1 MAKSQEG
8 AAQEIRH
15 DGGPGRAAQR
25 RRTRAAIV
33 DAAMRLLADGGTP
46 SVDEIAAAADV
57 SRRTVYMYF
66 PTLDQLLLDAT
77 VGALS
82 ATEMDA
88 AMTAA
93 ATAEDPAAGVDA
105 LVTTSTRLAP
115 VTLPI
120 GRKII
125 RLTVDA
131 GQGGRDGQDA
141 RDGQGARDGQCGQGG
156 HDARLGGAA
165 PKRGFRRVAWVEQ
178 AVGPLRGELSDEQF
192 ERLVSA
198 LCLVVGWEAH
208 IILEDVRNLPPQD
221 EERVLRWAARA
232 LVDAIRA
239 EARPW

>member
-1 MAKSQEG
+1 
-8 AAQEIRH
+8 
-15 DGGPGRAAQR
+15 
-25 RRTRAAIV
+25 
-33 DAAMRLLADGGTP
+33 
-46 SVDEIAAAADV
+46 
-57 SRRTVYMYF
+57 MYF

-93 ATAEDPAAGVDA
+93 ASTEDPVAGVDA
-105 LVTTSTRLAP
+105 LVSTSTRLVP
-115 VTLPI
+115 VTLPL

-131 GQGGRDGQDA
+131 GQDAPSGPSSRD
-141 RDGQGARDGQCGQGG
+141 
-156 HDARLGGAA
+156 A

-178 AVGPLRGELSDEQF
+178 AVEPLRAELSDEQY

-208 IILEDVRNLPPQD
+208 IILEDVRGLPPED

-239 EARPW
+239 EAGRS

>member
-1 MAKSQEG
+1 M
-8 AAQEIRH
+8 
-15 DGGPGRAAQR
+15 AQR

-33 DAAMRLLADGGTP
+33 GAATRLLAEGRTP

-82 ATEMDA
+82 ATEMDT
-88 AMTAA
+88 AMSSAA
-93 ATAEDPAAGVDA
+93 AADDPVAGVDA
-105 LVTTSTRLAP
+105 LVSTSTRLAP
-115 VTLPI
+115 VTLPL

-131 GQGGRDGQDA
+131 GQPAQD
-141 RDGQGARDGQCGQGG
+141 
-156 HDARLGGAA
+156 A

-178 AVGPLRGELSDEQF
+178 AVEPLRPELSEEQF

-208 IILEDVRNLPPQD
+208 IILEDVRGLAPTQ

-232 LVDAIRA
+232 LVDTIRA
-239 EARPW
+239 EDRDA

>member
-1 MAKSQEG
+1 M
-8 AAQEIRH
+8 
-15 DGGPGRAAQR
+15 
-25 RRTRAAIV
+25 
-33 DAAMRLLADGGTP
+33 
-46 SVDEIAAAADV
+46 DEIAAAADV

-93 ATAEDPAAGVDA
+93 ATADDPAAGVDA
-105 LVTTSTRLAP
+105 LVRTSTRLAP

-131 GQGGRDGQDA
+131 GQDGHDTGQDGNDS
-141 RDGQGARDGQCGQGG
+141 RQDE
-156 HDARLGGAA
+156 HDARPGREA

-178 AVGPLRGELSDEQF
+178 AVAPLRAELSDEQF

-208 IILEDVRNLPPQD
+208 IILEDVRNLPTED

-239 EARPW
+239 ESAGR

>member
-8 AAQEIRH
+8 AAQEIRR
-15 DGGPGRAAQR
+15 DAGQGRAAQR

-131 GQGGRDGQDA
+131 GQDGHDTGQDGNDT
-141 RDGQGARDGQCGQGG
+141 RQDE
-156 HDARLGGAA
+156 HDARPGREA

-178 AVGPLRGELSDEQF
+178 AVAPLRGELSDEQF

-208 IILEDVRNLPPQD
+208 IILEDVRDLPPQD

-239 EARPW
+239 EARPR

>member
-1 MAKSQEG
+1 VE
-8 AAQEIRH
+8 AA
-15 DGGPGRAAQR
+15 
-25 RRTRAAIV
+25 T
-33 DAAMRLLADGGTP
+33 RLLADGRTP

-93 ATAEDPAAGVDA
+93 ATADDPAAGVDA
-105 LVTTSTRLAP
+105 LVRTSTRLAP

-131 GQGGRDGQDA
+131 GQDGHDTGQDGNDS
-141 RDGQGARDGQCGQGG
+141 RQDE
-156 HDARLGGAA
+156 HDARPGREA

-178 AVGPLRGELSDEQF
+178 AVAPLRAELSDEQF

-208 IILEDVRNLPPQD
+208 IILEDVRNLPTED

-239 EARPW
+239 ESAGR

>member
-1 MAKSQEG
+1 
-8 AAQEIRH
+8 
-15 DGGPGRAAQR
+15 
-25 RRTRAAIV
+25 
-33 DAAMRLLADGGTP
+33 
-46 SVDEIAAAADV
+46 
-57 SRRTVYMYF
+57 MYF

-105 LVTTSTRLAP
+105 LVSTSTRLAP
-115 VTLPI
+115 VTLPL

-131 GQGGRDGQDA
+131 GPGGPGGPDGPDGPDGQP
-141 RDGQGARDGQCGQGG
+141 GQD
-156 HDARLGGAA
+156 A

-178 AVGPLRGELSDEQF
+178 AVEPLRGDLSDEQF

-208 IILEDVRNLPPQD
+208 IILEDVRGLPPED

-239 EARPW
+239 EARPG

>member
-1 MAKSQEG
+1 
-8 AAQEIRH
+8 
-15 DGGPGRAAQR
+15 
-25 RRTRAAIV
+25 V
-33 DAAMRLLADGGTP
+33 DAATRLLGEGGTP

-105 LVTTSTRLAP
+105 LVRTSTRLSP
-115 VTLPI
+115 ITLPL

-131 GQGGRDGQDA
+131 GPDGQDA
-141 RDGQGARDGQCGQGG
+141 PDAQVVHEGRDSPNGRAGRSGRD
-156 HDARLGGAA
+156 A

-208 IILEDVRNLPPQD
+208 IILEDVRGLLPED

-239 EARPW
+239 EGGPR

>member
-1 MAKSQEG
+1 VAKSQEG
-8 AAQEIRH
+8 IAKETRSEA
-15 DGGPGRAAQR
+15 GAGRVAQR

-33 DAAMRLLADGGTP
+33 DAATRLLAEGRTP

-93 ATAEDPAAGVDA
+93 AGGDDPVAGVDA
-105 LVTTSTRLAP
+105 LVSTSTRLAP
-115 VTLPI
+115 VTLPL

-131 GQGGRDGQDA
+131 GPPGPAETRQSGQPEPGRPDTP
-141 RDGQGARDGQCGQGG
+141 R
-156 HDARLGGAA
+156 
-165 PKRGFRRVAWVEQ
+165 RGFRRVAWVEQ
-178 AVGPLRGELSDEQF
+178 AVQPLRSELTDEQF

-208 IILEDVRNLPPQD
+208 IILEDVRGLGPEE

-232 LVDAIRA
+232 LVDAVRA
-239 EARPW
+239 ENGGA

>member
-1 MAKSQEG
+1 VAKSQEATAEEPRG
-8 AAQEIRH
+8 EA
-15 DGGPGRAAQR
+15 GPGRAAQR

-33 DAAMRLLADGGTP
+33 DAATRLLAEGRTP
-46 SVDEIAAAADV
+46 SADEIAAAADV

-66 PTLDQLLLDAT
+66 PTLDQLVLDAT

-82 ATEMDA
+82 ATEMDT
-88 AMTAA
+88 AMSAA
-93 ATAEDPAAGVDA
+93 AAAEDPVVGVDA
-105 LVTTSTRLAP
+105 LVSTSTRLAP
-115 VTLPI
+115 VTLPL

-131 GQGGRDGQDA
+131 GQPGQD
-141 RDGQGARDGQCGQGG
+141 
-156 HDARLGGAA
+156 A

-178 AVGPLRGELSDEQF
+178 AVEPLRRELSHEQF

-208 IILEDVRNLPPQD
+208 IILEDVRGLRPEE

-239 EARPW
+239 EDRDGQRS

>member
-1 MAKSQEG
+1 
-8 AAQEIRH
+8 
-15 DGGPGRAAQR
+15 
-25 RRTRAAIV
+25 
-33 DAAMRLLADGGTP
+33 
-46 SVDEIAAAADV
+46 VDEIAAAADV

-82 ATEMDA
+82 ATEMDT
-88 AMTAA
+88 AMSSAA
-93 ATAEDPAAGVDA
+93 AAEDAGAGVDA
-105 LVTTSTRLAP
+105 LVRTSTRLAP
-115 VTLPI
+115 VTLPL

-131 GQGGRDGQDA
+131 GKPEQDEQG
-141 RDGQGARDGQCGQGG
+141 
-156 HDARLGGAA
+156 A
-165 PKRGFRRVAWVEQ
+165 PKRGFRRVSWVEQ
-178 AVGPLRGELSDEQF
+178 AVEPLRTELTDEQF

-208 IILEDVRNLPPQD
+208 IILEDVRGLAPAE

-239 EARPW
+239 EDRDD

>member
-1 MAKSQEG
+1 
-8 AAQEIRH
+8 
-15 DGGPGRAAQR
+15 
-25 RRTRAAIV
+25 V
-33 DAAMRLLADGGTP
+33 DAATRLLAEGRTP

-105 LVTTSTRLAP
+105 LVRTSTRLSP
-115 VTLPI
+115 VTLPL

-131 GQGGRDGQDA
+131 GQDGQDA
-141 RDGQGARDGQCGQGG
+141 PDAQDGQDGHDGRDSQDGQDGRDGRAGRD
-156 HDARLGGAA
+156 A
-165 PKRGFRRVAWVEQ
+165 PKRGFRRVTWVEQ
-178 AVGPLRGELSDEQF
+178 AVEPLRGELSDEQF

-208 IILEDVRNLPPQD
+208 IILEDVRGLPPED

-239 EARPW
+239 EGGPR

>member
-8 AAQEIRH
+8 AAQEVRR
-15 DGGPGRAAQR
+15 DAGPGRAAQR

-33 DAAMRLLADGGTP
+33 DAATRLLSDGRTP
-46 SVDEIAAAADV
+46 SVDDIAAAADV

-131 GQGGRDGQDA
+131 GQDA
-141 RDGQGARDGQCGQGG
+141 RDGQGGQGG
-156 HDARLGGAA
+156 HDGPDSRLGGAA

-178 AVGPLRGELSDEQF
+178 AVEPLRGELSDEQF

-208 IILEDVRNLPPQD
+208 IILEDVRDLPPQD

-239 EARPW
+239 EARPR

>member
-1 MAKSQEG
+1 
-8 AAQEIRH
+8 
-15 DGGPGRAAQR
+15 
-25 RRTRAAIV
+25 V
-33 DAAMRLLADGGTP
+33 DAATRLLADGGTP

-105 LVTTSTRLAP
+105 LVRTSTRLSP
-115 VTLPI
+115 VTLPL
-120 GRKII
+120 GRRII

-131 GQGGRDGQDA
+131 GQDEQDDYDGQDA
-141 RDGQGARDGQCGQGG
+141 QDGRAARD
-156 HDARLGGAA
+156 A

-208 IILEDVRNLPPQD
+208 IILEDVRGLPPQD

-239 EARPW
+239 EARPRQPQPVGVEARPR

>member
-1 MAKSQEG
+1 VANSQEG
-8 AAQEIRH
+8 TAKETRSDA
-15 DGGPGRAAQR
+15 GPGRVAQR

-33 DAAMRLLADGGTP
+33 DAATRLLAEGRTP

-93 ATAEDPAAGVDA
+93 ATGDDPVAGVDA
-105 LVTTSTRLAP
+105 LVSTSTRLAP
-115 VTLPI
+115 VTLPL

-131 GQGGRDGQDA
+131 EKPREPAPDGRGADA
-141 RDGQGARDGQCGQGG
+141 HGP
-156 HDARLGGAA
+156 DAAAPGAA
-165 PKRGFRRVAWVEQ
+165 PRRGFRRVAWVEQ
-178 AVGPLRGELSDEQF
+178 AVEPLRSELTDEQF

-198 LCLVVGWEAH
+198 LCLVVGWEAQ
-208 IILEDVRNLPPQD
+208 IVLEDVRGLGPEE

-232 LVDAIRA
+232 LVDAVRA
-239 EARPW
+239 EVGRPPAEDRGA

>member
-1 MAKSQEG
+1 VE
-8 AAQEIRH
+8 AA
-15 DGGPGRAAQR
+15 
-25 RRTRAAIV
+25 T
-33 DAAMRLLADGGTP
+33 RLLADGRTP

-131 GQGGRDGQDA
+131 GQDGHDTGQDGNDT
-141 RDGQGARDGQCGQGG
+141 RQDE
-156 HDARLGGAA
+156 HDARPGREA

-178 AVGPLRGELSDEQF
+178 AVAPLRSELSDEQF

-208 IILEDVRNLPPQD
+208 IILEDVRNLPTED

-239 EARPW
+239 ESAGR

>member
-1 MAKSQEG
+1 VANSQEG
-8 AAQEIRH
+8 PAKGTRSDA
-15 DGGPGRAAQR
+15 GPGRAAQR

-33 DAAMRLLADGGTP
+33 DAATRLLGEGRTP

-93 ATAEDPAAGVDA
+93 ATGDDPVAGVDA
-105 LVTTSTRLAP
+105 LVSTSTRLAP
-115 VTLPI
+115 VTLPL

-131 GQGGRDGQDA
+131 EKPGEPGLHARGPDA
-141 RDGQGARDGQCGQGG
+141 AGP
-156 HDARLGGAA
+156 DAAGPGAA
-165 PKRGFRRVAWVEQ
+165 PRRGFRRVAWVEQ
-178 AVGPLRGELSDEQF
+178 AVGPLRSELTDEQF

-198 LCLVVGWEAH
+198 LCLVVGWEAQ
-208 IILEDVRNLPPQD
+208 IILEDVRGLGPEE

-232 LVDAIRA
+232 LVDAVRAEVEAPPA
-239 EARPW
+239 EARRA

>member
-1 MAKSQEG
+1 M
-8 AAQEIRH
+8 
-15 DGGPGRAAQR
+15 
-25 RRTRAAIV
+25 
-33 DAAMRLLADGGTP
+33 
-46 SVDEIAAAADV
+46 DEIAAAADV

-93 ATAEDPAAGVDA
+93 ATADDPAAGVDA
-105 LVTTSTRLAP
+105 LVRTSTRLAP

-131 GQGGRDGQDA
+131 GQDA
-141 RDGQGARDGQCGQGG
+141 RDGQGGRDT
-156 HDARLGGAA
+156 RLGGGA

-178 AVGPLRGELSDEQF
+178 AVAPLRGELSDEQF

-208 IILEDVRNLPPQD
+208 IILEDVRDLPPQD

-239 EARPW
+239 EARPR